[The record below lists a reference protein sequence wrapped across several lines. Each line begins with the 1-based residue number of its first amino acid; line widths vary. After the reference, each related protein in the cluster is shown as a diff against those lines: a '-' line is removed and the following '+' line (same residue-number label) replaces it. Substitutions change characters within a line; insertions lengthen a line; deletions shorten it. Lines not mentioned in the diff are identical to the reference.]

1 MKKTIPFFAY
11 IIPVFF
17 IIMSFYLTQ
26 KESKFAIITGYI
38 GMVWWSGLLFFA
50 IYKKLTSKNNN

>member
-1 MKKTIPFFAY
+1 
-11 IIPVFF
+11 
-17 IIMSFYLTQ
+17 MSFYMTQ

-38 GMVWWSGLLFFA
+38 GMVWWGGLLLFA